1 MITTFPDELLLAL
14 FGEFHLTT
22 IIIASGVCRKWRSL
36 ALVADIHPI
45 RRSLLGIYQQII
57 KETWFLQS
65 RPWVLNNLKPF
76 NRMEYV
82 TALLAQH
89 NYLPEAFR
97 IWVLEWP
104 AKAAFGGIWPGLPN
118 EIGDI
123 AGPEIRYSR
132 RTWNLLNPSK
142 PIVWTINHIN
152 EDDVDVEAADDTDYL
167 IEPLP
172 GLPISLT
179 EGNDTTWLLLDEGRY
194 CDQAIRTC
202 SSLSEFVSDDLEV

>member
-1 MITTFPDELLLAL
+1 MSLGLTARRLQGWLRRGKGTLGNSYRSRLFCHAASNEMITTFPDELLLAL

-36 ALVADIHPI
+36 VLLADIHPI

-152 EDDVDVEAADDTDYL
+152 EDD
-167 IEPLP
+167 
-172 GLPISLT
+172 
-179 EGNDTTWLLLDEGRY
+179 
-194 CDQAIRTC
+194 Q
-202 SSLSEFVSDDLEV
+202 FVACRQS